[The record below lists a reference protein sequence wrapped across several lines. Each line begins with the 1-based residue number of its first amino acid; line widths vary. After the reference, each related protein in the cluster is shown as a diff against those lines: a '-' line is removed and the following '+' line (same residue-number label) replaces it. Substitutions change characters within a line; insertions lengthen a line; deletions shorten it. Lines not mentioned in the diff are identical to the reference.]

1 MLKPST
7 GVVLRPTSS
16 TQTLSQ
22 VLAMLRME
30 ERLPARQLWAQLKH
44 VLGST
49 LWCGAMP
56 GPQQHL
62 TAPSSITYTQCKE
75 GEKAGHSERGGS
87 CALEPGLVETQSP
100 PVLTAPTCTRGPEP
114 HHEAILGCVCP
125 IGIGAFAYI
134 HLHCAHLLCTHTRV
148 QTPLCTQALKL
159 GAVSAGARNLGEG
172 FAAPSAAGSPN
183 PPALTPGLRLS
194 LLPPCRTH

>member
-1 MLKPST
+1 MSKPST

-30 ERLPARQLWAQLKH
+30 GRLLARQLWARLKY

-87 CALEPGLVETQSP
+87 CALEPGQVETQSP

-114 HHEAILGCVCP
+114 HHEAILLCMSYRHRC
-125 IGIGAFAYI
+125 ICI
-134 HLHCAHLLCTHTRV
+134 HSPSLCTLAMHTHTCADSLV
-148 QTPLCTQALKL
+148 HPGIKT
-159 GAVSAGARNLGEG
+159 GGGERG
-172 FAAPSAAGSPN
+172 CQE
-183 PPALTPGLRLS
+183 PG
-194 LLPPCRTH
+194 